1 MPSPPART
9 LRGSMI
15 DMRTDHLPVCSASTP
30 PCQGGEKTFPS
41 LRRRGGRGN
50 GRGGVKTLVLTVA
63 LTGTLGASG
72 CAVGP
77 DYKRPAVE
85 APANYR
91 FEDAQARDTA
101 NTAWWTQFGDRELER
116 LIGIALAENKDVL
129 IAAAR
134 VEEYY
139 GRYGAQRGQQFP
151 QAGLEAQGGSQQV
164 SRLGTPAVPAPGS
177 VRSDFYALDLGV
189 SFELDL
195 WGRLRRGTE
204 AARGDLLAIEENR
217 RTVILTLVASVA
229 SSYVNLLDLD
239 RQLEI
244 SRSTLRARAESLR
257 IFELRFKGGTIS
269 ELELQQVRSEYE
281 LALATIPSFEKQIAQ
296 QENNLSVLLG
306 RNPGPLARGGT
317 LENLA
322 LPAVPA
328 GLPSALLERRPDVR
342 RAEQQLVAA
351 NARIGV
357 AKAAYYPAI
366 SLTGLLGVA
375 SADLSNLFRSD
386 ARTWTF
392 AGTVGQ
398 SIFTGGTLSGQ
409 LAASEAQ
416 QKQALYTYQQ
426 TIQTAFGEVEN
437 SLVDQAKTRQQVAA
451 QVRQVD
457 ALSRY
462 AYLARLR
469 YENGYTSY
477 IEVLDS
483 ERSLFQA
490 QIQLVQTQGQLYV
503 ALINLYK
510 ALGGGWV
517 DEADKLALPPG
528 VDLSRNPPIFP

>member
-1 MPSPPART
+1 MNFEFFFCGIAT
-9 LRGSMI
+9 
-15 DMRTDHLPVCSASTP
+15 
-30 PCQGGEKTFPS
+30 
-41 LRRRGGRGN
+41 LRRRFGFSV
-50 GRGGVKTLVLTVA
+50 GVYRRSSAAA
-63 LTGTLGASG
+63 LTLSLAA

-77 DYKRPAVE
+77 DYQRPAVE
-85 APANYR
+85 TPANYR

-129 IAAAR
+129 VAAAR

-139 GRYGAQRGQQFP
+139 GRYGVQRGQQFP
-151 QAGLEAQGGSQQV
+151 QAGLDAQAGSQQA
-164 SRLGTPAVPAPGS
+164 SRVGTPAIPAPAT
-177 VRSDFYALDLGV
+177 VRTDFYSVDLGV
-189 SFELDL
+189 SFEIDL

-204 AARGDLLAIEENR
+204 AARADLLAVEENR
-217 RTVILTLVASVA
+217 RTVILTLVSSVA
-229 SSYVNLLDLD
+229 TAYVNLLDLD

-244 SRSTLRARAESLR
+244 SRNTLRARAESLR

-281 LALATIPSFEKQIAQ
+281 VALAAIPSFEKQIAQ

-317 LENLA
+317 LEKLA

-328 GLPSALLERRPDVR
+328 GLPSALLERRPDIR

-357 AKAAYYPAI
+357 AKAAFYPSI
-366 SLTGLLGVA
+366 SLTGVLGVA
-375 SADLSNLFRSD
+375 SADLSKLFTSD

-392 AGTVGQ
+392 AGTVNQ
-398 SIFTGGTLSGQ
+398 PVFTGGTLSGQ
-409 LAASEAQ
+409 LAVSEAQ
-416 QKQALYTYQQ
+416 QKQALYTYLQS
-426 TIQTAFGEVEN
+426 IQTAFGEVEN
-437 SLVDQAKTRQQVAA
+437 SLVDQAKTREQLAA
-451 QVRQVD
+451 QGRQVE
-457 ALSRY
+457 ALGRY

-490 QIQLVQTQGQLYV
+490 QIQLVQTQGQLYF

-517 DEADKLALPPG
+517 DEADKLAPAQA
-528 VDLSRNPPIFP
+528 VDISQNPPIFP

>member
-1 MPSPPART
+1 MNFEFFFCGIAT
-9 LRGSMI
+9 
-15 DMRTDHLPVCSASTP
+15 
-30 PCQGGEKTFPS
+30 
-41 LRRRGGRGN
+41 LRRRFGFSV
-50 GRGGVKTLVLTVA
+50 GVYRRSSAAA
-63 LTGTLGASG
+63 LTLSLAA

-77 DYKRPAVE
+77 DYQRPAVE
-85 APANYR
+85 TPANYR

-129 IAAAR
+129 VAAAR

-139 GRYGAQRGQQFP
+139 GRYGVQRGQQFP
-151 QAGLEAQGGSQQV
+151 QAGLDAQAGSQQA
-164 SRLGTPAVPAPGS
+164 SRVGTPAIPAPAT
-177 VRSDFYALDLGV
+177 VRTDFYSVDLGV
-189 SFELDL
+189 SFEIDL

-204 AARGDLLAIEENR
+204 AARADLLAVEENR
-217 RTVILTLVASVA
+217 RTVILTLVSSVA
-229 SSYVNLLDLD
+229 TAYVNLLDLD

-244 SRSTLRARAESLR
+244 SRNTLRARAESLR

-281 LALATIPSFEKQIAQ
+281 VALAAIPSFEKQIAQ

-317 LENLA
+317 LEKLA

-328 GLPSALLERRPDVR
+328 GLPSALLERRPDIR

-357 AKAAYYPAI
+357 AKAAFYPSI
-366 SLTGLLGVA
+366 SLTGVLGVA
-375 SADLSNLFRSD
+375 SADLSKLFTSD
-386 ARTWTF
+386 ARTWTY
-392 AGTVGQ
+392 AGSVNQ
-398 SIFTGGTLSGQ
+398 PIFTGGTLSGQ
-409 LAASEAQ
+409 LAVSEAQ
-416 QKQALYTYQQ
+416 QKQALYTYLQS
-426 TIQTAFGEVEN
+426 IQTAFGEVEN
-437 SLVDQAKTRQQVAA
+437 SLVDQAKTREQLAA
-451 QVRQVD
+451 QGRQVE
-457 ALSRY
+457 ALGRY

-490 QIQLVQTQGQLYV
+490 QIQLVQTQGQLYF

-517 DEADKLALPPG
+517 DEADKLTPAQA
-528 VDLSRNPPIFP
+528 VDISQNPPIFP